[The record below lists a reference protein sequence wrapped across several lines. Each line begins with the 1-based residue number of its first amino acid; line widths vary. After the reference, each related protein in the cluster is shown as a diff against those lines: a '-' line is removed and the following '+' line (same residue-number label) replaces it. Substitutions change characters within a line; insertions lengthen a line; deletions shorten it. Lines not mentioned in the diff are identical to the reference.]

1 MCALS
6 AVLRSKPE
14 WWTKYTD
21 PAIRARWKSEAV
33 GAPVPYGDIPLTE
46 DEVEYVLDELEHY
59 AAWRDPEM
67 GIEVRSNSVQRLAVR
82 SLYFRLQSLRVF
94 GSPTT

>member
-21 PAIRARWKSEAV
+21 PDIRSRWKAEAV
-33 GAPVPYGDIPLTE
+33 GAPVPYGEIPLKE
-46 DEVEYVLDELEHY
+46 DEVEYVLDELAHY
-59 AAWRDPEM
+59 AKARDPVT
-67 GIEVRSNSVQRLAVR
+67 GVEVRCIHDHVLSNLIP
-82 SLYFRLQSLRVF
+82 YE
-94 GSPTT
+94 